1 MRRIDVARGSVIARV
16 GHVGTRAWREL
27 CGSDIG
33 ICDRNEVCDIDKIE
47 RVRVARPGTTYQY

>member
-47 RVRVARPGTTYQY
+47 RV